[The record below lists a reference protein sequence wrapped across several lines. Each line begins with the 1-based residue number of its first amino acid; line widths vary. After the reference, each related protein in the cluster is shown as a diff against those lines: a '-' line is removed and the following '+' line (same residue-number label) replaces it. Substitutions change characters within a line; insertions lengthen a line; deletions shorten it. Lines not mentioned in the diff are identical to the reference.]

1 MCERAVKRLSY
12 ASFQYAP
19 DQYKTQQM
27 CESVSLKD
35 QENLRLVSNQEMCE
49 RTVKRFSYEFWY
61 VSDQYKTQ

>member
-35 QENLRLVSNQEMCE
+35 QEKGSVMNFGMSLISIRPNRCMKVSI
-49 RTVKRFSYEFWY
+49 
-61 VSDQYKTQ
+61 